1 MTRYTRQEAKA
12 LGLPTCFGSPCKT
25 HPELDGCR
33 YVSGACV
40 ECAKQNLRKSRA
52 SDPER
57 TRAQQQKDRQKYMAD
72 PVSAQKKRDRD
83 VEYRAKNREKCAEI
97 IKAWSAKNPEKVRE
111 YARKTKLKNAET
123 IRMKGV
129 RYRLENPEKRKQTT
143 RNWRQNNK
151 HLVAAAQ
158 QRRHAAELKRTPGWL
173 SDDEHWVMQQAYEI
187 AAVRTKLFGFP
198 WHVDHI
204 IPLQGRR
211 VSGLHVPLNLQVIP
225 GVENMRKLNKFEV
238 TA

>member
-12 LGLPTCFGSPCKT
+12 LGLPTCFGSLCKT
-25 HPELDGCR
+25 HPELDGLR
-33 YVSGACV
+33 RVSGACV
-40 ECAKQNLRKSRA
+40 ECAKLNLRKSRA
-52 SDPER
+52 SDPKR
-57 TRAQQQKDRQKYMAD
+57 TRAQQQKDREKYMVD
-72 PVSAQKKRDRD
+72 PVLAQKKRDRD
-83 VEYRAKNREKCAEI
+83 AAYRAQNRDKCTEI

-111 YARKTKLKNAET
+111 YARKTKLKNAEA
-123 IRMKGV
+123 IRVAAV
-129 RYRLENPEKRKQTT
+129 RYRQENPEKRKQTT

-158 QRRHAAELKRTPGWL
+158 QRRHAAELKRTPSWL
-173 SDDEHWVMQQAYEI
+173 SDDDHWVMQQAYEL
-187 AAVRTKLFGFP
+187 AALRTKLFGFI

-204 IPLQGRR
+204 IPLQGKR
-211 VSGLHVPLNLQVIP
+211 VSGLHVPRNLQVIP

>member
-12 LGLPTCFGSPCKT
+12 LGLPTCFGSPCKK
-25 HPELDGCR
+25 HLELDGLR
-33 YVSGACV
+33 RVSGACV
-40 ECAKQNLRKSRA
+40 ECSKAHLRKSRA

-57 TRAQQQKDRQKYMAD
+57 TRAQYRKDRLKAMAD
-72 PVSAQKKRDRD
+72 PAKAQKKRDQD

-123 IRMKGV
+123 LRMAGI

-187 AAVRTKLFGFP
+187 AAVRTKLFGFS

>member
-12 LGLPTCFGSPCKT
+12 LGLPTCFGSPCKK
-25 HPELDGCR
+25 HPELEGLR
-33 YVSGACV
+33 RVSGACA
-40 ECAKQNLRKSRA
+40 ECAKEHLRSSRR
-52 SDPER
+52 SDPDR
-57 TRAQQQKDRQKYMAD
+57 TRAQEKKDRLKAMAD
-72 PVSAQKKRDRD
+72 PAKAQKKRDQD

-187 AAVRTKLFGFP
+187 AAVRTKLFGFS

-238 TA
+238 TT

>member
-1 MTRYTRQEAKA
+1 MTHYTRQEAKQ
-12 LGLPTCFGSPCKT
+12 LGLSTCYGSACKK
-25 HPELDGCR
+25 HPELEGLR
-33 YVSGACV
+33 RVSGACV
-40 ECAKQNLRKSRA
+40 ECAKKNLKKSRA

-57 TRAQQQKDRQKYMAD
+57 TKVQRQKDQAKLLAN
-72 PVSAQKKRDRD
+72 PEQAQKRRQQSVD
-83 VEYRAKNREKCAEI
+83 YRKKHREKCAET

-111 YARKTKLKNAET
+111 YALRTKLKNAES
-123 IRMKGV
+123 IRAAAV

-158 QRRHAAELKRTPGWL
+158 QRRHAAELKRTPSWL

-187 AAVRTKLFGFP
+187 AAVRTKLFGFA

-204 IPLQGRR
+204 IPLQGKR

>member
-1 MTRYTRQEAKA
+1 MTRHTRQEAKA
-12 LGLPTCFGSPCKT
+12 LGLPTCFGSPCKA
-25 HPELDGCR
+25 HPELDGLR
-33 YVSGACV
+33 RVSGACV
-40 ECAKQNLRKSRA
+40 ECAKQNLQKSRKS
-52 SDPER
+52 DLER
-57 TRAQQQKDRQKYMAD
+57 TRLQYRKDREKYMAD
-72 PVSAQKKRDRD
+72 PVNTQKKRDRD
-83 VEYRAKNREKCAEI
+83 VEYRAENRKKCAEI

-158 QRRHAAELKRTPGWL
+158 QRRHAAELKRTPSWL

-187 AAVRTKLFGFP
+187 AALRTKLFGFV

-204 IPLQGRR
+204 IPLQGKR

>member
-12 LGLPTCFGSPCKT
+12 LGLPTCFGSPCQK
-25 HPELDGCR
+25 HPELEGLR
-33 YVSGACV
+33 RVSGACA
-40 ECAKQNLRKSRA
+40 ECAKEHLRSSRR
-52 SDPER
+52 SDPDR
-57 TRAQQQKDRQKYMAD
+57 TRAQEKKDRLKAMAD
-72 PVSAQKKRDRD
+72 PAKAQKKRDQD

-187 AAVRTKLFGFP
+187 AAVRTKLFGFS

-238 TA
+238 TT

>member
-1 MTRYTRQEAKA
+1 
-12 LGLPTCFGSPCKT
+12 
-25 HPELDGCR
+25 
-33 YVSGACV
+33 
-40 ECAKQNLRKSRA
+40 
-52 SDPER
+52 
-57 TRAQQQKDRQKYMAD
+57 MAD

-123 IRMKGV
+123 LRMAGV

-187 AAVRTKLFGFP
+187 AAVRTKLFGFS